1 MIKIIDGNILDTT
14 APYIVHQVNAKG
26 VCERIMRFIRTTKS
40 IYSGIQLTKNTI
52 LVNGKKNN
60 RKYPVSLKNNN
71 IIAQAD
77 TIEELIDC
85 LTKKEPKHK
94 HPELLVGKPNM
105 YLKDERTLKY
115 MTKRIKNKTIIIS
128 GCIWIGDNLIKVSE
142 LNEKGELELI

>member
-1 MIKIIDGNILDTT
+1 MRYIRTKNRVWEFGKDFSIIDNHLMMSWQ
-14 APYIVHQVNAKG
+14 H
-26 VCERIMRFIRTTKS
+26 CS
-40 IYSGIQLTKNTI
+40 IEDDMGE
-52 LVNGKKNN
+52 
-60 RKYPVSLKNNN
+60 

-94 HPELLVGKPNM
+94 HPELLAGKPNM
-105 YLKDERTLKY
+105 YLKDERALKY

-128 GCIWIGDNLIKVSE
+128 GCIWVGDDLIKVSE